1 MPKIDNE
8 FIRGLEGFTTDAF
21 VPSDRSGSPLGKSGS
36 TIGTGIDLAHQSAT
50 GLRAA
55 GVDEQTITMLQP
67 FFGVRGKK
75 AQELL
80 KLNPLKL
87 EEIQLKQLDD
97 AVMNRDSRSLAKK
110 FNAVSPRKFEDL
122 PPAFQTVL
130 TSVNHQFGT
139 KALTDMNFWGQM
151 TGGQFN
157 RALEN
162 LRDFGDNY
170 PTRRNKEAD
179 LFERGIIEEFLRGQ

>member
-1 MPKIDNE
+1 MPNINHE
-8 FIRGLEGFTTDAF
+8 FLRELEGFTTSPF
-21 VPSDRSGSPLGKSGS
+21 VPSDSSGNPLGKSGS

-75 AQELL
+75 AQRLI
-80 KLNPLKL
+80 KSHPL
-87 EEIQLKQLDD
+87 QLKEAQLKALDD
-97 AVMNRDSRSLAKK
+97 AVMNRDTQSMSDK

-139 KALTDMNFWGQM
+139 NALADMNFWKQM
-151 TGGQFN
+151 TGGQFDA
-157 RALEN
+157 ALEN
-162 LRDFGDNY
+162 LRDFGDNF